1 MKKSTREKMTM
12 TKPRTRG
19 GAADKAWSIG
29 LAGATC
35 LGLVGLVGVR
45 TITDAPA
52 DTNPAPKEATSSS
65 GLTRAELDAYA
76 NALDAQSAQ
85 LDNYRAQLTEAAY
98 QLQSAAGIAGPE
110 QQVAI
115 QPVKKRTNLVPR
127 PQAAPQLSPQGKTRS
142 S

>member
-1 MKKSTREKMTM
+1 M

-29 LAGATC
+29 LAGAAC

-45 TITDAPA
+45 TITDTSADAAPA
-52 DTNPAPKEATSSS
+52 VDEATSSS
-65 GLTRAELDAYA
+65 GLTRADLDAYA

-85 LDNYRAQLTEAAY
+85 LDNYRVQLTEAAH
-98 QLQSAAGIAGPE
+98 QLQAATGKD
-110 QQVAI
+110 QKVAI
-115 QPVKKRTNLVPR
+115 QQVKKRKNFVPR
-127 PQAAPQLSPQGKTRS
+127 PQAAPQLAAQGKTRS

>member
-1 MKKSTREKMTM
+1 M

-45 TITDAPA
+45 TITDTSVDAAPA
-52 DTNPAPKEATSSS
+52 VEEATSSS
-65 GLTRAELDAYA
+65 GLTRADLDAYA

-85 LDNYRAQLTEAAY
+85 LDNYRVQLTEAGH
-98 QLQSAAGIAGPE
+98 QLQAATGKD
-110 QQVAI
+110 QKVAI
-115 QPVKKRTNLVPR
+115 QQVKKRKNFVPR
-127 PQAAPQLSPQGKTRS
+127 PQAAPQLAAQGKTRS

>member
-1 MKKSTREKMTM
+1 M
-12 TKPRTRG
+12 TKPRSRG

-45 TITDAPA
+45 TITDASADAAPA
-52 DTNPAPKEATSSS
+52 MDDTTSSS
-65 GLTRAELDAYA
+65 GLTRADLDAYA

-85 LDNYRAQLTEAAY
+85 LDNYRVQLTEAAL
-98 QLQSAAGIAGPE
+98 QLQAATGVD

-115 QPVKKRTNLVPR
+115 QQVKKRKNFVPR
-127 PQAAPQLSPQGKTRS
+127 PQAAPQLSAQGKTRS

>member
-1 MKKSTREKMTM
+1 MTM
-12 TKPRTRG
+12 TKPKTRG

-45 TITDAPA
+45 TITDASATASPPA
-52 DTNPAPKEATSSS
+52 DEVTSSS
-65 GLTRAELDAYA
+65 GLTRADLDAYA

-85 LDNYRAQLTEAAY
+85 LENYHVQLTEAAH
-98 QLQSAAGIAGPE
+98 QLQAAAGSTGRD
-110 QQVAI
+110 QKVAI
-115 QPVKKRTNLVPR
+115 KQVKKRKNLVPR
-127 PQAAPQLSPQGKTRS
+127 PQAAPQLQAAPQAKTRS

>member
-1 MKKSTREKMTM
+1 M

-45 TITDAPA
+45 TITDTSADAAPA
-52 DTNPAPKEATSSS
+52 VDEATSSS
-65 GLTRAELDAYA
+65 GLTRADLDAYA

-85 LDNYRAQLTEAAY
+85 LDNYRVQLTEAAH
-98 QLQSAAGIAGPE
+98 QLQAATGKD

-115 QPVKKRTNLVPR
+115 QQVKKRKNFVPR
-127 PQAAPQLSPQGKTRS
+127 PQAAPQLAAQGKTRS

>member
-1 MKKSTREKMTM
+1 MTM

-45 TITDAPA
+45 TITEASADDAPA
-52 DTNPAPKEATSSS
+52 MEEPTSSS
-65 GLTRAELDAYA
+65 GLTRADLDAYA

-98 QLQSAAGIAGPE
+98 QLQSAAGSAGAE
-110 QQVAI
+110 QQVVI
-115 QPVKKRTNLVPR
+115 QPVKKRKNLVPR

>member
-1 MKKSTREKMTM
+1 M

-45 TITDAPA
+45 TITDASADAAPA
-52 DTNPAPKEATSSS
+52 ADEPTSSS
-65 GLTRAELDAYA
+65 GLTRADLDAYA

-85 LDNYRAQLTEAAY
+85 LDNYRVQLTEAAY
-98 QLQSAAGIAGPE
+98 QLQAAAGTVGLD
-110 QQVAI
+110 QQVVV
-115 QPVKKRTNLVPR
+115 QPVKKRKNLVPR
-127 PQAAPQLSPQGKTRS
+127 PQAAPQLSAQGKTRS